1 MHFNQ
6 NTLSTFLFFI
16 FPSGQQ
22 PYDGPLVLHCLVC
35 IFSLMAT
42 SWGPVGVSVWWTF
55 ETPMSVQW
63 QANIVSIPKI
73 PLCVDLFDGGLVIF
87 IRQHVCWLP
96 TGGLCEG
103 LSLQKTVCSTAS
115 TSVSYI
121 ISVQLH
127 QMMSRYNSD
136 VFIQSSGMA
145 PWLAMAVCQLF
156 GWSTTFNGLKWNL
169 TLLIVLSLSF
179 FASCVDVRCITS
191 YKQTLLL
198 KTVIYS
204 L

>member
-1 MHFNQ
+1 MALLFCIARFV
-6 NTLSTFLFFI
+6 FL
-16 FPSGQQ
+16 
-22 PYDGPLVLHCLVC
+22 V
-35 IFSLMAT
+35 
-42 SWGPVGVSVWWTF
+42 SWQRVGVQWEWVF
-55 ETPMSVQW
+55 GGLLKTPMSVQW

-96 TGGLCEG
+96 TGRLCEG

-136 VFIQSSGMA
+136 VFIQYSGMA

-156 GWSTTFNGLKWNL
+156 GWSTTFNGLEWNFCKD
-169 TLLIVLSLSF
+169 THGP
-179 FASCVDVRCITS
+179 
-191 YKQTLLL
+191 
-198 KTVIYS
+198 
-204 L
+204 